1 MDETKP
7 WWQSR
12 TIWGS
17 IAVLLVLV
25 IKLIKPDAEVT
36 DTELLDVIM
45 ATVGIVGSI
54 MAIWGRIVAQKR
66 LTRG

>member
-54 MAIWGRIVAQKR
+54 MAIWGRIAAQKR

>member
-1 MDETKP
+1 MDETKS

-25 IKLIKPDAEVT
+25 IKLIKPNAEVT
-36 DTELLDVIM
+36 DSELLDVIM
-45 ATVGIVGSI
+45 AVVAVVGSV